1 MISIH
6 GETRMVRRVLILG
19 QSSAMAPIRSNRV
32 TPRAARVHVYRA
44 RGSHEICR
52 RERISVPAK
61 IRGQPPYPRE
71 PVGPMR
77 ALKPAPCHLTDP
89 PAEPVAFHQELD
101 AVTESTIGLDC
112 DLVNHSSRE
121 QPKAVAGVMRR

>member
-44 RGSHEICR
+44 RGSHEPR
-52 RERISVPAK
+52 RCERIRVPAK
-61 IRGQPPYPRE
+61 IRGQPSYPLD
-71 PVGPMR
+71 PAGPMR
-77 ALKPAPCHLTDP
+77 ALEPARWPLTDA

-101 AVTESTIGLDC
+101 AVTESAIGLDC
-112 DLVNHSSRE
+112 DLVNHSARE
-121 QPKAVAGVMRR
+121 QPKAVAGVMRW